1 VEPAV
6 SARPSGVVTFLFTDI
21 ESSTRAWGEEP
32 AAMAEALARHDALL
46 RGVVGEYGGALFGAS
61 GDGIVACFARAT
73 DAALAALAAQRLLTD
88 ESWPRGV
95 QLRVRMGLH
104 TGEAQERD
112 GNYFGPAVN
121 LAARIMGAAAGGQV
135 LSSATT
141 ASLIGRHHGV
151 ELVRLGRYALKGIE
165 GAVEIWGLH
174 GVGVVWLERSLS
186 AQEWEHIAGLPGRR
200 TALVG
205 REELINDVVGR
216 VSGERLVTLA
226 GPGGV
231 GKTSLAVEVAHQC
244 ARGFGRVAFVDLAT
258 IDSDGELLAAFASA
272 LGTSSSLMSAV
283 EVSARSDRL
292 LLIVDNCEHV
302 IDAAAGVVDHLLDSA
317 PELHVIATSRESLEV
332 PGESVVVVPTLT
344 NDDDLWE
351 LFVRRSTA
359 VGVSAP
365 LTEDRGIV
373 VELCRRLDG
382 LPLAIE
388 LAASRSTAMSP
399 RELLT
404 RLDDRLVLLSTGRQ
418 RGRDRHRTLRETID
432 WSFGLLEP
440 AHQDLYARLSV
451 FVDWFDMADAAAVS
465 GVGELVTLDG
475 VQALVAK
482 SVLVPAERR
491 GRTSYRYLES
501 IRDHA
506 WRTLVGS
513 GRSDDVMA
521 AMVDRVA
528 EKLTRLVHDLWH
540 REGSPPIAAISDTF
554 PAHRHAAQWCLDHG
568 DIGRAADLFAP
579 FEDAFPAMF
588 PLALPGAAEL
598 ADLPGADAHPRWT
611 ELAAIALWGRL
622 LHGHFDEYRSRL
634 ARLLEVAGSYETL
647 SRSTLC
653 LTSCCFMAGDLD
665 SAQRVADAQLDSVDP
680 GRRRPAII
688 HSLNVKA
695 HTRHGTPADID
706 RLMSLL
712 ATATN
717 EFERGAILNAALM
730 AAEHL
735 DPGRVAEIAA
745 LANGVA
751 TDVTSFVM
759 SRWQC
764 LAGWHLGRGE
774 LSEALTAANEVLL
787 VARRLGEVSA
797 MIPPLVLHML
807 VIWKLDR
814 PEEVARLRG
823 AVPRRWSV
831 YYARFREPLDA
842 WLAERLDSDTRS
854 RLAIE
859 GRALSPEARYEIAP
873 QLLDAASR

>member
-1 VEPAV
+1 
-6 SARPSGVVTFLFTDI
+6 
-21 ESSTRAWGEEP
+21 
-32 AAMAEALARHDALL
+32 
-46 RGVVGEYGGALFGAS
+46 
-61 GDGIVACFARAT
+61 
-73 DAALAALAAQRLLTD
+73 
-88 ESWPRGV
+88 
-95 QLRVRMGLH
+95 MGLH
-104 TGEAQERD
+104 TGEAYERD
-112 GNYFGPAVN
+112 GDYFGPTVN

-141 ASLIGRHHGV
+141 ASLIGDRHDV

-174 GVGVVWLERSLS
+174 GCGVVWLERSLS
-186 AQEWEHIAGLPGRR
+186 APEWGDMAGLPGRR
-200 TALVG
+200 AALLG
-205 REELINDVVGR
+205 REELIKDVVGR

-231 GKTSLAVEVAHQC
+231 GKTSLAVEVAHRC

-272 LGTSSSLMSAV
+272 LGTSSSLMSAI
-283 EVSARSDRL
+283 EVSVRSDRL

-302 IDAAAGVVDHLLDSA
+302 IDAVADIVDHLLDAA

-332 PGESVVVVPTLT
+332 PGESVVTVPTLT

-351 LFVRRSTA
+351 LFVQRSTA
-359 VGVSAP
+359 AGVSAP
-365 LTEDRGIV
+365 LIDDRAII
-373 VELCRRLDG
+373 VELCHRLDG

-388 LAASRSTAMSP
+388 LAASRCTAMSP

-404 RLDDRLVLLSTGRQ
+404 RLDDRLALLSAGRR

-432 WSFGLLEP
+432 WSVGLLEP
-440 AHQDLYARLSV
+440 AQQDLYARLSV
-451 FVDWFDMADAAAVS
+451 FVDSFDIGDAAAVS
-465 GVGELVTLDG
+465 GVNELVTIDG
-475 VQALVAK
+475 VHALIAR
-482 SVLVPAERR
+482 SLLVRGERR
-491 GRTSYRYLES
+491 GRTSYRYLLS

-506 WRTLVGS
+506 WGALVDS
-513 GRSDDVMA
+513 GHSDDVMA

-528 EKLTRLVHDLWH
+528 EKLAGLVHELWH
-540 REGSPPIAAISDTF
+540 GEGSPPIAEINDTF

-588 PLALPGAAEL
+588 PRALPIAAQL

-611 ELAAIALWGRL
+611 DLAAVALWGRL

-634 ARLLEVAGSYETL
+634 ARLLEVAGSYEAL
-647 SRSTLC
+647 STRRLC
-653 LTSCCFMAGDLD
+653 LASCCFMAGDLD
-665 SAQRVADAQLDSVDP
+665 AARRVAEAQLDSVDP
-680 GRRRPAII
+680 RRRRPTII
-688 HSLNVKA
+688 QSLNVTA
-695 HTRHGTPADID
+695 HSRHGTPADID
-706 RLMSLL
+706 RLLSLL
-712 ATATN
+712 PDATN
-717 EFERGAILNAALM
+717 DFERGAILNAALM

-735 DPGRVAEIAA
+735 DPRRVAEIAT
-745 LANGVA
+745 LADGIA

-764 LAGWHLGRGE
+764 LAGWYLERGE
-774 LSEALTAANEVLL
+774 LSEALTASNEVLT
-787 VARRLGEVSA
+787 VARRLGELSA
-797 MIPPLVLHML
+797 MIPPLVLHL
-807 VIWKLDR
+807 LILWKLDR
-814 PEEVARLRG
+814 PEDAARLRG

-831 YYARFREPLDA
+831 YYTQFREPLDA

-859 GRALSPEARYEIAP
+859 GRALSLDARYEIAP
-873 QLLDAASR
+873 QLLDPATH